1 MYFFLSPVLKEL
13 NWVAKIVVVYRLIS
27 LLRSAVLIWK
37 SKALKA
43 EGMTCVKE
51 VKNEIIK
58 MEAAASHTILTTALY

>member
-1 MYFFLSPVLKEL
+1 M
-13 NWVAKIVVVYRLIS
+13 AKIVVVYRLIS